1 MGGEEGESSERG
13 REAGEGELVHTRRRG
28 LSVSCSHS
36 PLYSLE
42 TGSLAD
48 LDPGRQPASSGILPS
63 SHATDRPGL
72 TDKCAT
78 VPRFLHG
85 C

>member
-1 MGGEEGESSERG
+1 MRGEERRER
-13 REAGEGELVHTRRRG
+13 EGTVRVLF
-28 LSVSCSHS
+28 CHS

-48 LDPGRQPASSGILPS
+48 LDPGWQPASSGILPS

-72 TDKCAT
+72 IDKFAT
-78 VPRFLHG
+78 MPRFLHG